1 MTRKWTHIRRDI
13 EVVITRRS
21 WKPFVRKG
29 AWVRIP
35 PSPLL
40 LPGVISTPCNFFLAN
55 AAGRIKEL
63 IQYYVLDQ
71 PGEVPKRL
79 KGLPWKGSR
88 SLIAARGFK
97 SLLLR
102 YTVSWFILCC
112 APQVRWWHWRVLIF
126 ERKSFLQRRLEDE
139 SLQKIKKLKKVLTT
153 SRKRANI
160 YIVVAQDK
168 RTTDKR
174 ERLREAW

>member
-1 MTRKWTHIRRDI
+1 MSGVILVKQRSGRRTSQMNMWRGI

-71 PGEVPKRL
+71 LGEVPKRL

-102 YTVSWFILCC
+102 WIFHPRKTFEKRLDKQERTWYDLKV
-112 APQVRWWHWRVLIF
+112 AAVLM
-126 ERKSFLQRRLEDE
+126 KNGST
-139 SLQKIKKLKKVLTT
+139 K
-153 SRKRANI
+153 
-160 YIVVAQDK
+160 
-168 RTTDKR
+168 
-174 ERLREAW
+174 